1 MKKFIALSIVLVVL
15 VGVAFAQDAPA
26 GVTVTGKFDAW
37 LMPLQVITREVE
49 DGTDTK
55 DVTLVGAGLGRD
67 NTSRGPRGRLFL
79 EGKTDKLGLK
89 LQLQFYPMSP
99 SEMFGIDDFAEVWVK
114 PADWVKIDVGKFV
127 DDTLRGKVGDGSWMD
142 GVTVLMKDGDS
153 IFSRFKSPSM
163 NPSPSPVGALVGF
176 TFGDLYI
183 GAMVP
188 GLKLFKAEPNAGI
201 YETFAVEGF
210 TATEDDSPET
220 ADRIYQRIQAAVGY
234 TIKDIG
240 LVRAQ
245 FVGANPSAK
254 IETDN
259 RITIVAPKIEVAF
272 ALTAVSGLT
281 LDLGAKIPLPF
292 KNTRFWNAEDYKWD
306 KTDDDT
312 KYQAPFQISLGAVYG
327 INAISIAA
335 RVDTKFAG
343 NVNHDDWDDPYKLPF
358 ELNAHLW
365 PSYKLSFATIGL
377 DVGIEYIGETT
388 HEDGKVV
395 NKTADFDGLNGGI
408 RIGFGAWIEKG
419 MGNATIKGGL
429 AYKVGTEVNSIK
441 EDGVFSIP
449 IVFEYSF

>member
-1 MKKFIALSIVLVVL
+1 
-15 VGVAFAQDAPA
+15 
-26 GVTVTGKFDAW
+26 
-37 LMPLQVITREVE
+37 MPLQIITREVP
-49 DGTDTK
+49 DGADTK
-55 DVTLVGAGLGRD
+55 NQTLVGAGLGRD
-67 NTSRGPRGRLFL
+67 NTSKGPRGRVFV

-89 LQLQFYPMSP
+89 LQLQFYPVDVTL
-99 SEMFGIDDFAEVWVK
+99 GVDDFAEVWVK

-188 GLKLFKAEPNAGI
+188 ALKLFKGAPGAGT

-220 ADRIYQRIQAAVGY
+220 AGRVYQRIQAAVGY

-245 FVGANPSAK
+245 FVGANPSVS
-254 IETDN
+254 DS
-259 RITIVAPKIEVAF
+259 TIIAPKIEVAF
-272 ALTAVSGLT
+272 ALTGISGLT
-281 LDLGAKIPLPF
+281 LDVGAKIPLPF
-292 KNTRFWNAEDYKWD
+292 RNERLWNPEDYKWD
-306 KTDDDT
+306 KTDDDI

-343 NVNHDDWDDPYKLPF
+343 NVNHDDWDNPYKLPF

-365 PSYKLSFATIGL
+365 PSFKLSFATIGV
-377 DVGIEYIGETT
+377 DFGIEYIGETT
-388 HEDGKVV
+388 QDNKVQ
-395 NKTADFDGLNGGI
+395 DDLNGGI
-408 RIGFGAWIEKG
+408 RVGFGAWIEKG
-419 MGNATIKGGL
+419 MGAATIKGGL
-429 AYKVGTEVNSIK
+429 AYKVGTEVNSTK